1 MKTIQRPGRRNAPL
15 DHSRKSAPVVPYLG
29 AASRLLPLA
38 FAASITL
45 LASGCMV
52 GPDYHR
58 PQVAVPTQWKELPG
72 WTQAEPAAAESPKGD
87 WWTAFQDPL
96 LDELEPL
103 VAVSNQTVRQ
113 SYANYQQALAEVRV
127 ARASLFPTLGVTGSA
142 TRERSSSSSLSGIS
156 GSRAA
161 IVNSG
166 SLEGNVSWE
175 PDFWGKVRR
184 QVEEQSATAQAS
196 EATLA
201 NAQLSEQIALANAVI
216 DLRVTDADIDLL
228 TQTVAAYTASLRV
241 VGNQDSA
248 GTVPPSDLIT
258 ARTQLENTQAS
269 LIALG
274 VARAQYEHAI
284 AVLVGRNP
292 EDVTIPHNARLP
304 ILPAIPAG
312 VPSTLLQR
320 RPDIATA
327 ERQMASANA
336 AIGVAVAAY
345 YPDISLSALD
355 GFSQAPLSGLLHISN
370 YVWSLGASA
379 TETIFDGG
387 ARSGDVAAARASYDA
402 AVANYRGTVL
412 TAFQN
417 VENDLSGLRILAQQ
431 NERLDAAV
439 RDAIRGAQIA
449 LNEYEAGTVDYT
461 TVVTAQATQLSTQQ
475 SALSVQQQRLLDSAA
490 LIGDLGGGW
499 SGVLHDPHHPD
510 RAAANTVASQNP
522 GASADAAAAPNPTN
536 DTTSHPQSSAPSP

>member
-1 MKTIQRPGRRNAPL
+1 
-15 DHSRKSAPVVPYLG
+15 
-29 AASRLLPLA
+29 
-38 FAASITL
+38 
-45 LASGCMV
+45 MV

-58 PQVAVPTQWKELPG
+58 PQVAVPAQWKELPG
-72 WTQAEPAAAESPKGD
+72 WIQAEPAAAEAPKGD

-127 ARASLFPTLGVTGSA
+127 ARANLFPTLGVTGSA
-142 TRERSSSSSLSGIS
+142 TRQRSSSATLSNFS
-156 GSRAA
+156 GRGAR

-166 SLEGNVSWE
+166 SAEANVSWE
-175 PDFWGKVRR
+175 PDLWGKVRR
-184 QVEEQSATAQAS
+184 QIEEQSATAQAS

-216 DLRVTDADIDLL
+216 GLRVTDADIDLF
-228 TQTVAAYTASLRV
+228 TQTVEAYKASLRV
-241 VGNQDSA
+241 VSDQDSA

-258 ARTQLENTQAS
+258 ARTQLENAQAS

-274 VARAQYEHAI
+274 VSRAQYEHAI

-292 EDVTIPHNARLP
+292 EDMTIPHSARLP
-304 ILPAIPAG
+304 VLPTIPAG

-320 RPDIATA
+320 RPDIAAA

-336 AIGVAVAAY
+336 SIGVAVAAY

-355 GFSQAPLSGLLHISN
+355 GFTQAPLSGLLHISN

-379 TETIFDGG
+379 TQTIFDGG
-387 ARSGDVAAARASYDA
+387 ARSAEVAAARASYDA

-431 NERLDAAV
+431 SERLDAAV
-439 RDAIRGAQIA
+439 RDSIRGAQIA
-449 LNEYEAGTVDYT
+449 QNEYEAGTVDYT

-475 SALSVQQQRLLDSAA
+475 NSLNVQQQRLLDSAA
-490 LIGDLGGGW
+490 LIGNLGGGW
-499 SGVLHDPHHPD
+499 TGVSADSA
-510 RAAANTVASQNP
+510 AAANAAANATANAAGNAPSRAP
-522 GASADAAAAPNPTN
+522 GAAPP
-536 DTTSHPQSSAPSP
+536 P